1 MNKFD
6 SIRPYKDNEVK
17 PVLTSLCNNP
27 DIIKVVL
34 ASKNYPLLAH
44 LPFRNRLISYL
55 LKNRIK
61 DVNSIKEYQDIF

>member
-44 LPFRNRLISYL
+44 LPFRLSLIH
-55 LKNRIK
+55 I
-61 DVNSIKEYQDIF
+61 